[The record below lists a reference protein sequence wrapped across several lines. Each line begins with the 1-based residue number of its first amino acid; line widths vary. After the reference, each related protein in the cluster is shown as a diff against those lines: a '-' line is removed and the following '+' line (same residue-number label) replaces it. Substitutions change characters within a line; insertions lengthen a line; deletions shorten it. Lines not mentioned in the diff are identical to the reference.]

1 MKIYLKIIEK
11 NDMETTPEK
20 NNITVNDVK
29 ENIRQ
34 FDFKSWVKHGV
45 LFDRSIDTMLD
56 GSEIYQRVF
65 APVLYDMTHEKRY
78 NFYRNVGYNKLMN
91 ELRKKGMSQDEL
103 FQISIDIENVI
114 RECLAPLWTGYFEY
128 PTLIFPRTIMET
140 HVVLDWRYKTRNDF
154 RKELKKRNLSLE
166 EVSDII
172 YESTGTRNFALVKDI
187 FLENIASAV
196 DRRKKHMHETRKD
209 ISRLAMRSGIPSD
222 LVPTICAFAVP
233 GSKLYSYM

>member
-1 MKIYLKIIEK
+1 M
-11 NDMETTPEK
+11 NTTQEK
-20 NNITVNDVK
+20 NNITVDDVK

-34 FDFKSWVKHGV
+34 FDFKNWVKHGV

-65 APVLYDMTHEKRY
+65 APALYDMTHEKRY
-78 NFYRNVGYNKLMN
+78 NFYRYIGYHELMG
-91 ELRKKGMSQDEL
+91 ELQRQGISRDERVE
-103 FQISIDIENVI
+103 ISMDIKNVI

-128 PTLIFPRTIMET
+128 PTLIFPRTILET
-140 HVVLDWRYKTRNDF
+140 HVVLDWRAKTRNDF

-196 DRRKKHMHETRKD
+196 HRREKHMHETRKD
-209 ISRLAMRSGIPSD
+209 ISRLAMRTGIPSD

-233 GSKLYSYM
+233 GSKLHSYM